1 MMSGMMTTERSSTLG
16 YKLRLLK
23 QSLMLQLNFMSLDS
37 NFLCNLSAQYDEGQ
51 NLTPVNAC
59 SYGYTIRGFKNKT
72 DSKVL
77 DYLKTF

>member
-1 MMSGMMTTERSSTLG
+1 
-16 YKLRLLK
+16 
-23 QSLMLQLNFMSLDS
+23 MSLDS